1 MSTTMKPQVGNL
13 FTLTLANDRSVYQYR
28 ISSLFSTSHNS
39 LDSTMAK
46 ERYSL
51 LISKIAHIYSY
62 TYRELLSKII

>member
-46 ERYSL
+46 V
-51 LISKIAHIYSY
+51 I
-62 TYRELLSKII
+62 